1 MTLKEFRSILIFVM
15 EARFQLATLF
25 SDAYVYNLPSFTAND
40 APDFVENRFFCES
53 ARNKPLMRYSFDGF
67 LANDALWD
75 GKECAMSSCCDLN
88 KPPWF
93 ITELET
99 DVQWMIL
106 SFGSAWIREQMM
118 KMLPLNCGR
127 FMCGDC
133 NQYLIQKMFV
143 AVI

>member
-25 SDAYVYNLPSFTAND
+25 SDAYVYNLPSLTAND

-53 ARNKPLMRYSFDGF
+53 ARNKPLMRYDFDGF

-93 ITELET
+93 ISELET
-99 DVQWMIL
+99 DTVDDIELRLCMDQPA
-106 SFGSAWIREQMM
+106 SDE
-118 KMLPLNCGR
+118 
-127 FMCGDC
+127 D
-133 NQYLIQKMFV
+133 V
-143 AVI
+143 AIKLWEIYVR